1 MQLELFKEEE
11 IDVYKD
17 IKKVDV
23 ADVIDPTT
31 GKLFVE
37 NMEKDL
43 YYLYKT
49 GCPHEI
55 LKDQG
60 NIFPGVYSVRSKKW
74 LSLHPDPN
82 LYVKFTVDLEN
93 KKSNSRKKITLHRI
107 VAAAFIENNDPER
120 KKVVDHKNNRKYD
133 YKLENLRWLTQS
145 ENSRKENKTDGIA
158 AKLIQDE
165 IKKIKDNE

>member
-1 MQLELFKEEE
+1 M
-11 IDVYKD
+11 
-17 IKKVDV
+17 
-23 ADVIDPTT
+23 
-31 GKLFVE
+31 VE
-37 NMEKDL
+37 
-43 YYLYKT
+43 
-49 GCPHEI
+49 
-55 LKDQG
+55 
-60 NIFPGVYSVRSKKW
+60 
-74 LSLHPDPN
+74 LHPDPN